1 MKKRSWDW
9 LLIPLILIPLWAILF
24 TYSLYFADGTKIGMT
39 LFGILAWGNLAG
51 LFLAIPLSVVCLIAR
66 AKGRFSKKASAAVVP
81 LSFLNILVG
90 IANWIFCILIGRNP
104 W

>member
-9 LLIPLILIPLWAILF
+9 LLIPLILIPLWAILIV
-24 TYSLYFADGTKIGMT
+24 SILYFADGTKIGMT
-39 LFGILAWGNLAG
+39 LIGILASG

-81 LSFLNILVG
+81 LSILNILVG
-90 IANWIFCILIGRNP
+90 IANWVFCILIGRNP